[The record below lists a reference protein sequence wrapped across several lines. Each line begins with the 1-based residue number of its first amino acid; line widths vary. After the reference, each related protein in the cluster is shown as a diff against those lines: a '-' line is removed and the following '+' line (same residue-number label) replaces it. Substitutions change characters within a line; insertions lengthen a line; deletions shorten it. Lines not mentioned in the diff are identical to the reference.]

1 MNIALIAHDNK
12 KELMAQFCT
21 CLLYTSGRQQ
31 QDRLLP
37 SAEVSAGPGDPRTHE
52 LSLPHGCAGVAAGW
66 RCVGLP
72 PGHGGDPGELSACGL
87 SPVSYTHLEAL
98 ELPLLAVPTGGEEYH
113 LSMEAALRRAKE
125 QGAELVC
132 FGDIDMENNRAWG
145 EERCRNV
152 GLEAVYPL
160 WHHDRQENV
169 REVLELG
176 YRCLI
181 KTLDRRVLPRHLL
194 GRVMD
199 RAMVE
204 EMTACGVDVCGENG
218 EFHTIAEMCI
228 RDRGYPAARRE
239 PASPAPPYRRTDP

>member
-1 MNIALIAHDNK
+1 MAWKKFILSYSCGKDSTLCLHKMLEAGAEPMALLVMFNPEAGRSYFHGVDP
-12 KELMAQFCT
+12 A
-21 CLLYTSGRQQ
+21 LLREYG
-31 QDRLLP
+31 
-37 SAEVSAGPGDPRTHE
+37 
-52 LSLPHGCAGVAAGW
+52 
-66 RCVGLP
+66 
-72 PGHGGDPGELSACGL
+72 
-87 SPVSYTHLEAL
+87 EAL

-218 EFHTIAEMCI
+218 EFHTIAVDGPVFHRPI
-228 RDRGYPAARRE
+228 
-239 PASPAPPYRRTDP
+239 PYCVRQLLDLGDYSVADITVPEKE

>member
-1 MNIALIAHDNK
+1 MADTLHLEIVTAGGAAVDTQAQQVTLPLADGEAGILPGHAPLLGALVSGVVR
-12 KELMAQFCT
+12 
-21 CLLYTSGRQQ
+21 YTFGG
-31 QDRLLP
+31 
-37 SAEVSAGPGDPRTHE
+37 AEHYCAVSPGTVN
-52 LSLPHGCAGVAAGW
+52 VAANTVTVLA
-66 RCVGLP
+66 RTAEPAPDIDLP
-72 PGHGGDPGELSACGL
+72 RA
-87 SPVSYTHLEAL
+87 
-98 ELPLLAVPTGGEEYH
+98 
-113 LSMEAALRRAKE
+113 EAALRRAKE

-204 EMTACGVDVCGENG
+204 EMTACGVDICGENG
-218 EFHTIAEMCI
+218 EFHTIAVDGPVFHRPI
-228 RDRGYPAARRE
+228 
-239 PASPAPPYRRTDP
+239 PYCVRQLLDLGDYSVADITVPEKE

>member
-1 MNIALIAHDNK
+1 
-12 KELMAQFCT
+12 
-21 CLLYTSGRQQ
+21 
-31 QDRLLP
+31 
-37 SAEVSAGPGDPRTHE
+37 
-52 LSLPHGCAGVAAGW
+52 
-66 RCVGLP
+66 
-72 PGHGGDPGELSACGL
+72 
-87 SPVSYTHLEAL
+87 
-98 ELPLLAVPTGGEEYH
+98 
-113 LSMEAALRRAKE
+113 MEAALRRAKE
-125 QGAELVC
+125 QGVELVC
-132 FGDIDMENNRAWG
+132 FGDIDIENNRAWG

-204 EMTACGVDVCGENG
+204 EMTACGVDICGENG
-218 EFHTIAEMCI
+218 EFHTIAVDGVPPAYPLL
-228 RDRGYPAARRE
+228 RPAAAGSGGLLRGGYHGAGKGITGKFMDENRF
-239 PASPAPPYRRTDP
+239 

>member
-1 MNIALIAHDNK
+1 MENTL
-12 KELMAQFCT
+12 
-21 CLLYTSGRQQ
+21 
-31 QDRLLP
+31 
-37 SAEVSAGPGDPRTHE
+37 
-52 LSLPHGCAGVAAGW
+52 AGVAGKKFILSYSCGKDSTLCLHKMLEAGAEPMALLVMFNPEAG
-66 RCVGLP
+66 RSYF
-72 PGHGGDPGELSACGL
+72 HGVDPALLREYGK
-87 SPVSYTHLEAL
+87 AL

-132 FGDIDMENNRAWG
+132 FGDIDIENNRAWG

-169 REVLELG
+169 REVLALG

-218 EFHTIAEMCI
+218 EFHTIAVDGPVFHRPI
-228 RDRGYPAARRE
+228 
-239 PASPAPPYRRTDP
+239 PYCVRQLLDLGDYSVADITVPEKE